1 MKKTTNIPLWII
13 LIIAAIAYI
22 SLSFGTGLW
31 YDEVYS
37 MAMVR
42 HSFSE
47 ICSIT
52 AQDVH
57 PPLYYFMLKCFI
69 APFGYSVIAARMFS
83 IIPVLLTVLMG
94 YFKLKDIA
102 NKRAGILFAIM
113 FVFMPIM
120 SMFSV
125 QLRMYSWSMLAVTG
139 CGLFAITAL
148 RDDKIRDYIVFMLFG
163 VMAAYLHY
171 FALVSAGVIYIL
183 LFIGCVR
190 NKKLKKFIFTAIGT
204 VILYLPWLAAF
215 VSQLAEKVENEYWI
229 APITLKII
237 GEYFLAWFKCGNM
250 TKLYLGGSIIIG
262 LCAIVPLLFKQNK
275 PQRALAFNMSLV
287 FVLTNI
293 IGIVA
298 SIVVR
303 PVFIER
309 YAVPAIPLL
318 LASGA
323 IGLSLIESRAVTII
337 VSVFFAA
344 GFCVNY
350 PHEWQEEYNA
360 SEIQLKEYLDDA
372 DYEALICYVDSHL
385 YGVLSYY
392 ASDTIVYRPKLS
404 KGSPFDNIHALSE
417 FNTDTCVWAA
427 LFLPKGAEIPSELAE
442 QFNIDFVRV
451 VSTYGIDCDMY
462 NLWK

>member
-69 APFGYSVIAARMFS
+69 APFGYSVIAARVFS

-204 VILYLPWLAAF
+204 VILYLP
-215 VSQLAEKVENEYWI
+215 
-229 APITLKII
+229 
-237 GEYFLAWFKCGNM
+237 
-250 TKLYLGGSIIIG
+250 
-262 LCAIVPLLFKQNK
+262 
-275 PQRALAFNMSLV
+275 
-287 FVLTNI
+287 
-293 IGIVA
+293 
-298 SIVVR
+298 
-303 PVFIER
+303 
-309 YAVPAIPLL
+309 
-318 LASGA
+318 
-323 IGLSLIESRAVTII
+323 
-337 VSVFFAA
+337 
-344 GFCVNY
+344 
-350 PHEWQEEYNA
+350 
-360 SEIQLKEYLDDA
+360 
-372 DYEALICYVDSHL
+372 
-385 YGVLSYY
+385 
-392 ASDTIVYRPKLS
+392 
-404 KGSPFDNIHALSE
+404 
-417 FNTDTCVWAA
+417 
-427 LFLPKGAEIPSELAE
+427 
-442 QFNIDFVRV
+442 
-451 VSTYGIDCDMY
+451 
-462 NLWK
+462 

>member
-1 MKKTTNIPLWII
+1 M
-13 LIIAAIAYI
+13 
-22 SLSFGTGLW
+22 
-31 YDEVYS
+31 
-37 MAMVR
+37 
-42 HSFSE
+42 
-47 ICSIT
+47 
-52 AQDVH
+52 
-57 PPLYYFMLKCFI
+57 
-69 APFGYSVIAARMFS
+69 
-83 IIPVLLTVLMG
+83 
-94 YFKLKDIA
+94 
-102 NKRAGILFAIM
+102 
-113 FVFMPIM
+113 
-120 SMFSV
+120 
-125 QLRMYSWSMLAVTG
+125 
-139 CGLFAITAL
+139 
-148 RDDKIRDYIVFMLFG
+148 
-163 VMAAYLHY
+163 
-171 FALVSAGVIYIL
+171 
-183 LFIGCVR
+183 
-190 NKKLKKFIFTAIGT
+190 
-204 VILYLPWLAAF
+204 PWLAAF

-250 TKLYLGGSIIIG
+250 TRLYLGGSIIIG